1 MLAMGLLLA
10 VPGGARDLPEW
21 RSWPLGERFNIGVG
35 AFHANLET
43 KVRAVSTGEIN
54 PGAAVIFERDL
65 GMADSIT
72 RPMLRANWRVAKR
85 HTLSL
90 NYFDLNRSGDTI
102 STVNIK
108 FGDAEISVDLP
119 VESYLDIETLEFA
132 YSYSILFDR
141 KKDLSIGLGI
151 SFQDL
156 KSGIRSN
163 DDGIIIQEDLNVYL
177 PLPTLN
183 ARFQYAFTDKWIG
196 SIKLGWLAVEAEL
209 GEKEDIDGS
218 IWNSSAAIRYKAF
231 KNISFSLVYMV
242 YEIDVDYNKRDL
254 AGFVDYKY
262 HGPVLGIDYSF

>member
-1 MLAMGLLLA
+1 MLAIGFLLA

-35 AFHANLET
+35 AFRANLDT
-43 KVRAVSTGEIN
+43 QVRAVSTGEID
-54 PGAAVIFERDL
+54 PGAAITFERDL
-65 GMADSIT
+65 GMADAIT
-72 RPMLRANWRVAKR
+72 RPMLSANWRVAKR
-85 HTLSL
+85 HTLSI
-90 NYFDLNRSGDTI
+90 NYFDLDRSGDTI

-108 FGDAEISVDLP
+108 FGDAEISIDLP

-163 DDGIIIQEDLNVYL
+163 DDGTIIQEDLDVYL

-196 SIKLGWLAVEAEL
+196 SINLGWLAVEAEL
-209 GEKEDIDGS
+209 GEKEDVDGS

-231 KNISFSLVYMV
+231 KNISFSLVYNV